1 MGTEIEHK
9 FTMSLPTWKPPS
21 DGIHFM
27 QGNQVVFKLS
37 ASRVPPSSHLNR
49 RTFAMAYVNNKLNA
63 FLNAAT
69 RAARSGKAA
78 RIVMGNEA
86 SDLDSMASSV
96 LFAFSKGTVSDGL
109 PNVPVMNVPRE
120 DFNLRTEAAW
130 LFRESG
136 VSAADLLFLDD
147 LDLGKLFAA
156 GGSKLVLVDHNKLSN
171 KQSNWA
177 DSVEEIIDH
186 HANEGLYPQAKKVIE
201 PTGSAATLVTEI
213 LLSSA
218 PDDLESGVAALALGT
233 ILLDTVNLDPQAKRV
248 TPRDE
253 FIVKRILDAVTLDR
267 QALFDSLQFEKFNV
281 AALSSRD
288 ILRKDFKEYRM
299 GSVMCGMSS
308 ALLPLTDW
316 MKNDVTLEGAY
327 QQYLAERKL
336 DVLLVMSAYNAPDFK
351 RELAV
356 HSPDA
361 ALRQRMAEFMNQ
373 AGLGLTALVATTA
386 NTDFYAQ
393 ADLSQSRKKLQPLLS
408 GYLQRT

>member
-1 MGTEIEHK
+1 
-9 FTMSLPTWKPPS
+9 
-21 DGIHFM
+21 
-27 QGNQVVFKLS
+27 
-37 ASRVPPSSHLNR
+37 
-49 RTFAMAYVNNKLNA
+49 MAYVNNKLNA

-120 DFNLRTEAAW
+120 DFNLRTEAVW

-336 DVLLVMSAYNAPDFK
+336 DVLLVMSAYNAPDFI